1 MSSLESTA
9 TYPAASITLVLVRLL
24 EYYMEIYFQTEVIPL
39 DRRYS
44 VDYSQ
49 YKIINQDRMVVYCPE
64 ESVFCESKIFLFY
77 PGLMFNDYLIRI
89 TILNEELYKSVI
101 QKIDFMLFTHVS
113 AYINFLL
120 LIRYLCLI
128 VSAVGLAY
136 YASFYTRIPVE
147 LVSFEHQ
154 FILVLSIGLVLFNDP
169 FYAITLLLPNA
180 FFAFFST
187 VFVTGFI
194 AMLIFFWMIMFERMS
209 KEPVSLGTQLV
220 QIKNVL
226 PVGLLF
232 FFITVIGMSATILT
246 RFNPGM
252 HLYDE

>member
-1 MSSLESTA
+1 
-9 TYPAASITLVLVRLL
+9 
-24 EYYMEIYFQTEVIPL
+24 MELYFQTEVIPL
-39 DRRYS
+39 DKQYN

-49 YKIINQDRMVVYCPE
+49 YKVINQDRMVIYCPE
-64 ESVFCESKIFLFY
+64 ESMYCESKIFLFY

-101 QKIDFMLFTHVS
+101 QKIDFLLFSHTS
-113 AYINFLL
+113 QYISFLL

-128 VSAVGLAY
+128 VSAAGLAY

-147 LVSFEHQ
+147 LVTFEHQ
-154 FILVLSIGLVLFNDP
+154 FILILSIGLVFFNDP
-169 FYAITLLLPNA
+169 FYGITLVLPNA

-187 VFVTGFI
+187 IFVTAFI
-194 AMLIFFWMIMFERMS
+194 TLLVFFWIIMFERMS
-209 KEPVSLGTQLV
+209 KEPLSLGTRLV
-220 QIKNVL
+220 RISNVL
-226 PVGLLF
+226 PVSLLF
-232 FFITVIGMSATILT
+232 FLITILGMTATILT